1 MALGRANK
9 RTRDQLAWDNMFIPT
24 IEGGGK
30 MSHEEFVEELNN
42 DLVNEESTNDI
53 VKDIANSEA
62 RAVYQDNNNI
72 LHIHLELLADNADV
86 AQRQYKISQLFAGKE
101 VTSAVKID
109 WSAYYMIRNNST
121 NGKWKVQT
129 DRRNGGTY
137 IGGSSTYTMGAA
149 STVGVFTY
157 KIAFI
162 EPSNSFFIDDIDPNI
177 TVSYAHPS
185 SEIIHY
191 HWDEEQ
197 HRNVGEDTRFVI
209 DFFVTL
215 ESTMTTKITL

>member
-72 LHIHLELLADNADV
+72 LHIHLELNATNTDV
-86 AQRQYKISQLFAGKE
+86 AQRQFKISELFSGKNWE
-101 VTSAVKID
+101 SAVKID
-109 WSAYYMIRNNST
+109 WSAYYAIKNAAT
-121 NGKWKVQT
+121 EGKFRAQT
-129 DRRNGGTY
+129 GNRTGT
-137 IGGSSTYTMGAA
+137 TYLGQSASYTLGTS
-149 STVGVFTY
+149 STVGVFNY
-157 KIAFI
+157 KVSFLD
-162 EPSNSFFIDDIDPNI
+162 PSTSMLLDDINPNI
-177 TVSYAHPS
+177 TVSYTHPT
-185 SEIIHY
+185 SEIIPY

-197 HRNVGEDTRFVI
+197 QRNVGQDTIFVV
-209 DFFVTL
+209 DLFVTL
-215 ESTMTTKITL
+215 ESTMSTKITL